1 VPLPLPGG
9 LRLSQVSFAQRAAAT
24 AGGTNPPSRRVVS
37 LAYRRG
43 FEHAIITTRLAGAAP
58 GRWHDPFQTPPGA
71 TAAIQR
77 VTLTGGALNG
87 DHAYV
92 VVEPGSAPHLWA
104 VGHGLVV
111 TIAGDLSVAELIHTA
126 ESLQPWK

>member
-1 VPLPLPGG
+1 MH
-9 LRLSQVSFAQRAAAT
+9 
-24 AGGTNPPSRRVVS
+24 RVVAGVAQ
-37 LAYRRG
+37 LAERPSCKRQASG
-43 FEHAIITTRLAGAAP
+43 SNP
-58 GRWHDPFQTPPGA
+58 
-71 TAAIQR
+71 
-77 VTLTGGALNG
+77 LTG
-87 DHAYV
+87 DHADV

>member
-1 VPLPLPGG
+1 M
-9 LRLSQVSFAQRAAAT
+9 RLSQVSFAPRAAAT
-24 AGGTNPPSRRVVS
+24 AGGTNPPSRKVAS

-43 FEHAIITTRLAGAAP
+43 FENAIITTRLAGPAP
-58 GRWHDPFQTPPGA
+58 GRWRDPFVTSGGPA
-71 TAAIQR
+71 VAIQR

-87 DHAYV
+87 AHAEV
-92 VVEPGSAPHLWA
+92 IVEPGSAPHLWA